1 MLARSSRSLLLIAA
15 LGMIPAAAAAADDKR
30 AENRDPNRL
39 ICEKQAVAGSRLA
52 TRRVCMTAA
61 EWEMRKLEDRQAIE
75 KGQMQAKGPSGG

>member
-1 MLARSSRSLLLIAA
+1 MRAKMSGSLLFIAA
-15 LGMIPAAAAAADDKR
+15 LGLIPAAAAADDKKG
-30 AENRDPNRL
+30 ENKDPNRL
-39 ICEKQAVAGSRLA
+39 VCEKQAVAGSRLA